1 MLSPP
6 ASFLISDYTGQVR
19 RYYDAAG
26 MCCEFEPLEARRLLS
41 APLISVTARGA
52 AAYEAGPTT
61 RFFYIRRSGDTS
73 QPLSVFYT
81 VGGKAKQELDYN
93 AVGTGVTIKPGTW
106 LRRVEVTAVDD
117 DLVESNESVTLTL
130 NPTANYSVDSNA
142 AAATIRIISDDQDTT
157 QPLPTHITWTTKA
170 ANPIIRAEAL
180 RAVVD
185 NKLYV
190 FGGFSGDL
198 GPVKRSDVYDPMTDK
213 WTPIADLP
221 TRVTHAGVAVDGHN
235 VYVAGGYV
243 GIGATGYNQTF
254 GVTDVWRYN
263 VDTNTWSS
271 FTKLP
276 KAMAGGGAAV
286 INHTL
291 HYFGGDDSNRND
303 AGDHFA
309 IDLADA
315 NAAWQRRAALPDPR
329 SHFGTVL
336 LDGKIYA
343 IGGQHGNDAAL
354 TTVTTANRYDP
365 STDKWS
371 TLAPL
376 SVAVSHFASAAFAI
390 GNRIIVAG
398 GETANEQP
406 TNRVTAYNVDS
417 NTWTSLSPLPSARF
431 SGVGAAID
439 GVIYFTTG
447 SSETTTWKG
456 VLS

>member
-1 MLSPP
+1 
-6 ASFLISDYTGQVR
+6 
-19 RYYDAAG
+19 
-26 MCCEFEPLEARRLLS
+26 MCCAFEPLEARRLLS
-41 APLISVTARGA
+41 APVVSVTARGA
-52 AAYEAGPTT
+52 AAYEGGPTT

-81 VGGKAKQELDYN
+81 VGGKAKQGLDYN
-93 AVGTGVTIKPGTW
+93 TIGTGVTIKAGTW
-106 LRRVEVTAVDD
+106 LRRVEVTAIDD

-130 NPTANYSVDSNA
+130 AANANYAIDPTKP
-142 AAATIRIISDDQDTT
+142 AATIRIISDDEPTT
-157 QPLPTHITWTTKA
+157 DPLPTHITWTTKA

-190 FGGFSGDL
+190 FGGFSGDA
-198 GPVKRSDVYDPMTDK
+198 GPVKRSDVYDPATNK
-213 WTPIADLP
+213 WTQIADLP
-221 TRVTHAGVAVDGHN
+221 TRVTHAGVAVDGRSL
-235 VYVAGGYV
+235 YVVGGYV
-243 GIGATGYNQTF
+243 GIGSTGYNQTF
-254 GVTDVWRYN
+254 GVTAVWKYN

-276 KAMAGGGAAV
+276 KAMAGGGAVV

-291 HYFGGDDSNRND
+291 HYFGGDDSSRND

-309 IDLADA
+309 IDLTDA
-315 NAAWQRRAALPDPR
+315 NATWQTRAALPDPR

-336 LDGKIYA
+336 LNGKIYA

-354 TTVTTANRYDP
+354 TTVTSVNRYDP
-365 STDKWS
+365 ATNKWS

-376 SVAVSHFASAAFAI
+376 PVAVSHFASAAFAI

-398 GETANEQP
+398 GETAHEEA
-406 TNRVTAYNVDS
+406 TNRVTAYDVDS
-417 NTWTSLSPLPSARF
+417 NSWTSLSPLPSARF
-431 SGVGAAID
+431 SGVGVAID